1 MSDGADQPQEQTTPA
16 GQPSHDT
23 GDALVVT
30 GPFFQRTDWL
40 SFGLTAVVVLV
51 VYLRTLAPEVTLR
64 YSGVLSTSAKYA
76 GVPQPPGYPVW
87 TVYSWLFATLLP
99 FSNIAWRVAVG
110 SAVAATLACG
120 LVALMVSR
128 AGTVLLETTPAF
140 TSRKLAEQQMIRVV
154 CGFVAGMALGLSR
167 TIWHEAVMAETWAL
181 TVFLFALMLCLLMRW
196 TGRPERRRFLYGALF
211 VFGLLLTGNQELFVM
226 TPALLLVVLLSDQ
239 KLGRDLSV
247 VISLLVFAD
256 WAVSVIGLYYWLGSD
271 MLRSVGLL
279 LAFLLV
285 GGAAVVAIV
294 RTRRFGSEW
303 RSASLCGVLFLLGLG
318 FYLYLP
324 FASMT
329 NPPMNW
335 GYARTEEGFFHLI
348 TRGQYERWHP
358 TDELGR
364 LIGQLWIVAID
375 TGKGFGWPY
384 LVFAALPF
392 GLLRRT
398 GGCARKWL
406 LGLTATFVCVG
417 PLMVGLLNPSEDRA
431 SVDLI
436 PPFFSAMYVIL
447 ALLTGLG
454 LMVAG
459 CMVAK
464 IQTQPP
470 PTRCR
475 TPERAGTGVPR
486 R

>member
-1 MSDGADQPQEQTTPA
+1 MSDGADQPPEQTTPA
-16 GQPSHDT
+16 GEPSNDT
-23 GDALVVT
+23 GNALVVT

-40 SFGLTAVVVLV
+40 SFGLTALVVLA

-64 YSGVLSTSAKYA
+64 YSGVLSTSANYL
-76 GVPQPPGYPVW
+76 GVPEPPGYPVW
-87 TVYSWLFATLLP
+87 TLYSWLFATLLP

-110 SAVAATLACG
+110 SAVAAALACG

-128 AGTVLLETTPAF
+128 AGTLLLEATPAF
-140 TSRKLAEQQMIRVV
+140 TSRKPAEQQLLRGV
-154 CGFVAGMALGLSR
+154 CGFVAGMAPGLSR
-167 TIWHEAVMAETWAL
+167 TIWHEAVVAETWAL
-181 TVFLFALMLCLLMRW
+181 TVFLFALMLCLLLRL

-226 TPALLLVVLLSDQ
+226 TPALLLVVLLSDRE
-239 KLGRDLSV
+239 LGRDLSL
-247 VISLLVFAD
+247 VISLLVLAD

-271 MLRSVGLL
+271 MLRSAGLL

-285 GGAAVVAIV
+285 AGAAVVAIV

-303 RSASLCGVLFLLGLG
+303 KSASLCGILFLLGLG

-358 TDELGR
+358 TDELR
-364 LIGQLWIVAID
+364 RFIGQLWILAKD

-398 GGCARKWL
+398 GGCARRWL

-417 PLMVGLLNPSEDRA
+417 PLMVGLLDPSEDRA

-447 ALLTGLG
+447 ALLAGLV

-464 IQTQPP
+464 IQMQPP
-470 PTRCR
+470 PDTVTRS
-475 TPERAGTGVPR
+475 
-486 R
+486 

>member
-1 MSDGADQPQEQTTPA
+1 MSDGADQPPEQTASA
-16 GQPSHDT
+16 GEPSSDT
-23 GDALVVT
+23 GNALVVT
-30 GPFFQRTDWL
+30 RPFFQRTDWL

-51 VYLRTLAPEVTLR
+51 VYFRTLAPEVTLE
-64 YSGVLSTSAKYA
+64 YSGALSTSAKYA
-76 GVPQPPGYPVW
+76 GVAQPPGYPVW
-87 TVYSWLFATLLP
+87 TLYSWFFVTLVP
-99 FSNIAWRVAVG
+99 FSNVAWRVGVG
-110 SAVAATLACG
+110 SAVAAALACG

-128 AGTVLLETTPAF
+128 AGTMLLETTPSF
-140 TSRKLAEQQMIRVV
+140 TSRKLAEQQMLRVV
-154 CGFVAGMALGLSR
+154 CGFVAGMVLGLSR
-167 TIWHEAVMAETWAL
+167 TIWRMAVVAETWAV
-181 TVFLFALMLCLLMRW
+181 TVFLFAIMLCLLLRW

-226 TPALLLVVLLSDQ
+226 TPALLMVVLLSDQ
-239 KLGRDLSV
+239 ELGRDLSV
-247 VISLLVFAD
+247 VISLLVLAD
-256 WAVSVIGLYYWLGSD
+256 WVVSVLGLYYWLGSD

-279 LAFLLV
+279 VAFV
-285 GGAAVVAIV
+285 IIGGAAVVAIV

-303 RSASLCGVLFLLGLG
+303 KSATLCGILFLLGLG

-364 LIGQLWIVAID
+364 FIGPLWIVAID

-384 LVFAALPF
+384 FVFAALPF
-392 GLLRRT
+392 GLMRRT
-398 GGCARKWL
+398 GGCARHWL

-417 PLMVGLLNPSEDRA
+417 PLMVGLLNPSEDR
-431 SVDLI
+431 SSMDLI

-454 LMVAG
+454 FMVAG

-464 IQTQPP
+464 IQTQPQP
-470 PTRCR
+470 DAMPHS
-475 TPERAGTGVPR
+475 
-486 R
+486 